1 MIAACTEKESTKTDW
16 SVLLCGLLQFVLGY
30 LIVGWIWSIIWGVKI
45 YSKSQVKVRVVN
57 TSNDEN
63 SIQVTSMP

>member
-1 MIAACTEKESTKTDW
+1 MISACTEKESTKTDC
-16 SVLLCGLLQFVLGY
+16 SVLLCGVLQFFLGY

-45 YSKSQVKVRVVN
+45 YSKSQIKVRVVN

-63 SIQVTSMP
+63 ANQEAAMP

>member
-1 MIAACTEKESTKTDW
+1 MISACTEKESTKTDW
-16 SVLLCGLLQFVLGY
+16 SIILCGVLQFILGY

-45 YSKSQVKVRVVN
+45 YSKSQIKVRVVN

-63 SIQVTSMP
+63 ANQEAAMP